1 MKLYR
6 FCSFDE
12 LSKLLRGEKIYN
24 HTDHFN
30 SGKGG
35 SSSTGFCLT
44 ADEPREAWKYLRGI
58 VTPGVCL
65 EFDIP
70 EENLIK
76 SRGRYAGDMKETAR
90 GVEIIPLYRDEWSTT
105 NLHPDWLKNI
115 IPLESF
121 VPREELQ
128 AARYFYAHGE
138 EMMKEVKY
146 EYAK

>member
-12 LSKLLRGEKIYN
+12 LSKLLRGEKIFNY
-24 HTDHFN
+24 TDHFK
-30 SGKGG
+30 GGEGG

-44 ADEPREAWKYLRGI
+44 ADEPREAWEYLRGI

-105 NLHPDWLKNI
+105 NLHPGWLKNI

-121 VPREELQ
+121 VPRDELA
-128 AARYFYAHGE
+128 AARYFYVHKEAIMGE
-138 EMMKEVKY
+138 AKY

>member
-1 MKLYR
+1 MKIYR
-6 FCSFDE
+6 FCSHEE
-12 LSKLLRGEKIYN
+12 LSKLLRGEKIFNY
-24 HTDHFN
+24 TDH
-30 SGKGG
+30 SHGGEGG
-35 SSSTGFCLT
+35 SISFGFCFT
-44 ADEPREAWKYLRGI
+44 QDDPRDAWRYLRGN

-105 NLHPDWLKNI
+105 NLHPGWLTHI

-128 AARYFYAHGE
+128 AARYFYAHRE
-138 EMMKEVKY
+138 EMMKEVKC